1 MAKTFFE
8 PDEKGR
14 MKITESKGSK
24 KPISET
30 KIAGRVGFPHSNVR
44 IDTGVNAETGKTY
57 KRVLPDLGATRV
69 KGPMKKPNGKP
80 TRKALA
86 LRRWKC

>member
-69 KGPMKKPNGKP
+69 KGP
-80 TRKALA
+80 RV
-86 LRRWKC
+86 